1 MQLRRTAN
9 AGVLLG
15 LDGVNILLDGVC
27 REVKPYPA
35 TPPEVKAELTEHFPD
50 AVAFTHIHKDHYDP
64 AYAAAFAQAGGVIFG
79 PESCHG
85 TMEPGGVGPVRIT
98 PIPSRHIGIAGK
110 TVAHTSFILEGSRCV
125 WFLGDAA
132 PTQWRGREDLPKPD
146 VLIVPYAYATT
157 PSAWAMT
164 QSLGAK
170 QVVMLHLPKREED
183 DIGLWNA
190 IEATVGANSGMLFP
204 RMNETV
210 TVN

>member
-9 AGVLLG
+9 AGILLS

-35 TPPEVKAELTEHFPD
+35 TPLAVKEELLANMPD
-50 AVAFTHIHKDHYDP
+50 AAAFTHIHKDHYDP
-64 AYAAAFAQAGGVIFG
+64 AYATAFAQAGGVIFG

-85 TMEPGGVGPVRIT
+85 TMEPGTAGPVKIT
-98 PIPSRHIGIAGK
+98 PVPSRHIGLAGK
-110 TVAHTSFILEGSRCV
+110 TVEHASFILEGSRCV

-157 PSAWAMT
+157 PSAWAFT

-170 QVVMLHLPKREED
+170 PVVMLHLPQRELD

-190 IEATVGANSGMLFP
+190 IEATVGENSGMLFP
-204 RMNETV
+204 AVNETI
-210 TVN
+210 TI